1 MKRRYLLDTGATE
14 DWMRPNSSTEQRA
27 AEVATHGA
35 VVGTCFPVLGEH
47 WYGVENSA
55 SRERNGKRLERAMSK
70 LIVWPFDEAA
80 AREYG
85 RVFTI
90 LKRVGR
96 PMQQI
101 DIQMAA
107 IAMTLGNTAV
117 VTKDSD
123 LSAIPGLV
131 VENWSLPPATA

>member
-1 MKRRYLLDTGATE
+1 
-14 DWMRPNSSTEQRA
+14 
-27 AEVATHGA
+27 
-35 VVGTCFPVLGEH
+35 
-47 WYGVENSA
+47 
-55 SRERNGKRLERAMSK
+55 
-70 LIVWPFDEAA
+70 
-80 AREYG
+80 
-85 RVFTI
+85 
-90 LKRVGR
+90 
-96 PMQQI
+96 MQQI